1 VPDVLNKWNGE
12 FQNLFQGY
20 DKNHFDQEYYTYAQ
34 QQRREFET
42 FQMNDS
48 LNAPI
53 VENEIQKVLN
63 KAKCNKAVGI
73 DNLPYEIMK
82 NSQSKTLL
90 CQLFNKIFVS
100 HVIPSLWRKTIVKPI
115 PKGSTIDPRVPLQYR
130 GIALLSTVYKL
141 YSAVL
146 NNRIVKYCESE
157 KLIHEEQNGF
167 RQNRSC
173 SDHVYV
179 LNTIIRNR
187 LNENKSTYAA
197 FLDAEKAFDRIDRN
211 LLCYKLLKLG
221 INGHVYENIKC
232 IYQNTLCCLKLN
244 DLLTDWFST
253 ESGVLQGDTLSPT
266 LFNIFIDDLIPIV
279 NSLHLGIP
287 IGDHR
292 VSILLYAD
300 DIVILS
306 ETPAGLQEMLDS
318 VTQWS
323 YKNMI
328 KFNVRKSNIMH
339 FRKVNTPICSICS
352 LCLVVI

>member
-1 VPDVLNKWNGE
+1 MINIEKLNTENPKAFWAELNKLGPRKKENIPLEVYDSNGNVTSTVPDVLNKWNGE

-157 KLIHEEQNGF
+157 KLIHEE
-167 RQNRSC
+167 
-173 SDHVYV
+173 
-179 LNTIIRNR
+179 
-187 LNENKSTYAA
+187 
-197 FLDAEKAFDRIDRN
+197 
-211 LLCYKLLKLG
+211 
-221 INGHVYENIKC
+221 
-232 IYQNTLCCLKLN
+232 
-244 DLLTDWFST
+244 
-253 ESGVLQGDTLSPT
+253 
-266 LFNIFIDDLIPIV
+266 
-279 NSLHLGIP
+279 
-287 IGDHR
+287 
-292 VSILLYAD
+292 
-300 DIVILS
+300 
-306 ETPAGLQEMLDS
+306 
-318 VTQWS
+318 
-323 YKNMI
+323 
-328 KFNVRKSNIMH
+328 
-339 FRKVNTPICSICS
+339 
-352 LCLVVI
+352 